1 MRIGFCVPS
10 ESCSLGS
17 IGWFH
22 NRSFALLCCNDVC
35 LQQAAIEYCL
45 VLIPVQWES
54 SDHSNILQEP
64 AGYSALHLDPT
75 KKKAVGGRERKKAAR
90 THSTCVVLQWSNEFY
105 SSSTNFSWWQVWMPH
120 AKKFAKSSS
129 VSIQCWSF
137 LRSNQHFYHNF
148 QSELNIQKNPIQMV
162 RLSSFYRMVVHK

>member
-17 IGWFH
+17 IGMFH
-22 NRSFALLCCNDVC
+22 NQLLCVGI
-35 LQQAAIEYCL
+35 LQWRCFTITSIEKCL

-148 QSELNIQKNPIQMV
+148 
-162 RLSSFYRMVVHK
+162 